1 MYNIVLRLFDV
12 VFTMDGLC
20 DKNDDDDTG
29 FEVGNDE
36 DDVVNYEGEDHENND
51 DDVDIKND
59 GGDDEADFVKKE
71 DDEDNDVSS
80 LIVESKNVI

>member
-12 VFTMDGLC
+12 VFTMDGLG

-29 FEVGNDE
+29 FEVGDDE
-36 DDVVNYEGEDHENND
+36 DDVVDDEGEDDENND

-59 GGDDEADFVKKE
+59 GGDDEVDFVKRE

-80 LIVESKNVI
+80 LIIESRNAI